1 MKGDEAIFENCTVT
15 RTALSFNEYQNFCQS
30 VRLHTASPEYCVL
43 NLPGEV
49 GELCS
54 LLAKAIRDGKKFDHE
69 QNIKKELGDVMWSVA
84 TIALDNG
91 FTLQDIA
98 EGNINKLTKRKTDN
112 TLQGSGDNR

>member
-1 MKGDEAIFENCTVT
+1 MN
-15 RTALSFNEYQNFCQS
+15 FNEYQNFCQG
-30 VRLHTASPEYCVL
+30 VRLPTATPEYCVL

-54 LLAKAIRDGKKFDHE
+54 LLAKAIRDGRKPDHE
-69 QNIKKELGDVMWSVA
+69 QNVKKELGDALWSIA

-98 EGNINKLTKRKTDN
+98 DGNVYKLSKRKEEGA
-112 TLQGSGDNR
+112 LQGSGDNR